1 MFRSHPSP
9 QASSGANPPFPP
21 HRRSIRA
28 FSLVVFG
35 GGMLAGIFAL
45 NAWQGFSPGS
55 SATAEAQS
63 KKQIRWNFTQAGT
76 VPTEFGELITVNG
89 TSGNYTMVF
98 QDTDKNVRLVDLR
111 GGKIPPR
118 AIVIDRQ

>member
-9 QASSGANPPFPP
+9 QASSGPNQPFPA

-35 GGMLAGIFAL
+35 AGMLIGICAL
-45 NAWQGFSPGS
+45 AAWQGLSPGS
-55 SATAEAQS
+55 TSTAEAQS
-63 KKQIRWNFTQAGT
+63 KKKVRWNFTLAGS

-111 GGKIPPR
+111 GGKVPSR

>member
-1 MFRSHPSP
+1 MFRNHPSP
-9 QASSGANPPFPP
+9 QASSGPNPPFPP
-21 HRRSIRA
+21 HRRSIRV

-35 GGMLAGIFAL
+35 AGMLCGIFAL
-45 NAWQGFSPGS
+45 DAWQGASSGS

-63 KKQIRWNFTQAGT
+63 KKKTRWNFTQAGT

-118 AIVIDRQ
+118 AIVFDRK

>member
-1 MFRSHPSP
+1 MFSSHPSP
-9 QASSGANPPFPP
+9 QASCGPNPPIPP
-21 HRRSIRA
+21 HRSSIRA
-28 FSLVVFG
+28 FSLVIFG
-35 GGMLAGIFAL
+35 AGMLVGIFAL
-45 NAWQGFSPGS
+45 SAWQGVSPGS
-55 SATAEAQS
+55 TSTAEAQS
-63 KKQIRWNFTQAGT
+63 KKKPRWNFTQAGT

-111 GGKIPPR
+111 GGKVPSR